1 LIWRNFLRPIPCDF
15 ASNPLTTA
23 QAKLSSA
30 RERLSHW
37 MIWAMST
44 YRLDKL
50 FSPRSVAVV
59 GASPRE
65 TSPGRAVLRN
75 LRSAGFKGSIG
86 LVNPHYGEIEGIKA
100 VKTIQ
105 ELPQGPDLL
114 VIATPP
120 KSVPGIVAA
129 AGEKG
134 VATAIIITAGLG
146 HGEGS
151 LADACEQAARAT
163 GLRLVG
169 PNCLGVLSSR
179 VKLNASFAARM
190 PPAGELALISQSG
203 AITAGLIEWSAAHDI
218 GFSAAVSLGDKID
231 VDFGDLLDFFAF
243 DGRTRAILLYIES
256 VNNARKF
263 MSAARAAARIKPV
276 VVVKSGRHAQ
286 GAKAAQTHT
295 GALAGADAVYDAA
308 FRRAGLLRVL
318 DLDELFAA
326 AETLG
331 RVRPFPGKRL
341 AVLTNGGG
349 VGVLAVDRLADLG
362 GTLAG
367 ISPDTMKRLD
377 ATLPPIWSRANPID
391 IAGDADARRYTAA
404 FEALLEDPQND
415 AVLVMNVPT
424 ALASAEAAAKSIV
437 AAAQGHR
444 NSLIGP
450 KPIFAAWVGTSEAM
464 TPIFE
469 AAGIPSY
476 ATESDAVRGFMHLV
490 RYREAQEALMATPP
504 SLAQDFKPD
513 VATAHSIVEAA
524 VRRGRTWLDPIESTR
539 LLAAYFIP
547 IASAQ
552 LARNADEATAA
563 ARPFLAEGTGV
574 VAKILLP
581 DIVHKSEVGGVR
593 LNLTSECAVRDAV
606 TDIIARA
613 RAVRP
618 DARITGVTI
627 HPMVLRLKARELIA
641 GIADDPTFGPV
652 IVFGRG
658 GTAVEVIGDKALA
671 LPPLDLELARD
682 LIGRTRVSRVLR
694 AYRDV
699 PAADIDAI
707 ALLLVKLAQ
716 LAADLPEIREL
727 DLNPVLA
734 DQNGLIAVD
743 ARIAVAT
750 VEPAR
755 RGPSSHPRFAIRPYP
770 KEWERHAQ
778 LRDGTK
784 IFVRPVRPEDE
795 PLYGPFFAAVTPED
809 LRLRFFAPVK
819 EFGHTFIAR
828 FTQIDYARAMAFLAI
843 EETSGKMLG
852 VVRMHADA
860 NYERGEYAILV
871 RSDVK
876 GRGLGFLLM
885 QMIIEYARAEGL
897 QIIEGQVLSENAR
910 MLAMCKELGFE
921 IATDPCDPDMCAVR
935 LALSSS

>member
-1 LIWRNFLRPIPCDF
+1 
-15 ASNPLTTA
+15 
-23 QAKLSSA
+23 
-30 RERLSHW
+30 
-37 MIWAMST
+37 MST

-59 GASPRE
+59 GASPRD

-75 LRSAGFKGSIG
+75 LRAAGFEGSVS

-105 ELPQGPDLL
+105 ELPQAPDLL

-120 KSVPGIVAA
+120 QSVPGIVAA
-129 AGEKG
+129 AGQKG
-134 VATAIIITAGLG
+134 AATAVIITAGLG
-146 HGEGS
+146 HAEGS
-151 LADACEQAARAT
+151 LADACEKAARAT

-190 PPAGELALISQSG
+190 PPAGELALVSQSG

-218 GFSAAVSLGDKID
+218 GFSAAVSLGDKVD
-231 VDFGDLLDFFAF
+231 VDFGDLLDFFAL
-243 DGRTRAILLYIES
+243 DGATRAILLYIES

-341 AVLTNGGG
+341 AILTNGGG
-349 VGVLAVDRLADLG
+349 VGVLAVDRLADLD
-362 GTLAG
+362 GTLAAL
-367 ISPDTMKRLD
+367 SPATMKRLD
-377 ATLPPIWSRANPID
+377 AALPPIWSRANPVD
-391 IAGDADARRYTAA
+391 IAGDADAPRYLAA
-404 FEALLEDPQND
+404 FEALLEDREND
-415 AVLVMNVPT
+415 AILVMNVPT
-424 ALASAEAAAKSIV
+424 ALASADAAARSI
-437 AAAQGHR
+437 AAGAQTHR
-444 NSLIGP
+444 NSLMRP
-450 KPIFAAWVGTSEAM
+450 KPVFAVWVGSSDAT

-490 RYREAQEALMATPP
+490 RYREALEALMATPP

-513 VATAHSIVEAA
+513 VAAARRVVESALEH
-524 VRRGRTWLDPIESTR
+524 GRTWLDPIDITQ
-539 LLAAYFIP
+539 LLAAYSIP
-547 IASAQ
+547 IAPAL
-552 LARNADEATAA
+552 LARNGEEAAAA
-563 ARPFLAEGTGV
+563 ARPFLAEGSGV
-574 VAKILLP
+574 VVKILSP
-581 DIVHKSEVGGVR
+581 DSVHKSEVGGVR
-593 LNLTSECAVRDAV
+593 LNLTSERAVRDAV
-606 TDIIARA
+606 ADILARA
-613 RAVRP
+613 RAVKP

-627 HPMVLRLKARELIA
+627 HPMVVRPKARELIA

-671 LPPLDLELARD
+671 LPPLDLELARE
-682 LIGRTRVSRVLR
+682 LIGRTRVSRVLK

-699 PAADIDAI
+699 PAADVDAI

-716 LAADLPEIREL
+716 LAADLPELREL

-743 ARIAVAT
+743 ARIAVAP
-750 VEPAR
+750 VEAAR
-755 RGPSSHPRFAIRPYP
+755 RGPPGHPRFAIRPYP
-770 KEWERHAQ
+770 KEWERRAE

-784 IFVRPVRPEDE
+784 ILVRPVRPEDE
-795 PLYGPFFAAVTPED
+795 RLYPPFLAAVTQQD

-828 FTQIDYARAMAFLAI
+828 FTQIDYARAMAFIAI
-843 EETSGKMLG
+843 EESSGNMLG
-852 VVRMHADA
+852 VVRLHADA

-871 RSDVK
+871 RSDLK
-876 GRGLGFLLM
+876 GRGLGYLLM
-885 QMIIEYARAEGL
+885 QMIIDYARAEDL
-897 QIIEGQVLSENAR
+897 KVIEGQVLAENTA
-910 MLAMCKELGFE
+910 MLAMCRELGFA
-921 IATDPCDPDMCAVR
+921 IAADPGDPDACIVK
-935 LALSSS
+935 LAISNQRADVSAH

>member
-1 LIWRNFLRPIPCDF
+1 
-15 ASNPLTTA
+15 
-23 QAKLSSA
+23 
-30 RERLSHW
+30 
-37 MIWAMST
+37 MST

-50 FSPRSVAVV
+50 FSPRSVVVV
-59 GASPRE
+59 GGSPRE

-75 LRSAGFKGSIG
+75 LRSAGFEGSIG
-86 LVNPHYGEIEGIKA
+86 LVNPHYAEIERIKA
-100 VKTIQ
+100 VKTIR
-105 ELPQGPDLL
+105 ELRQAPDLL

-129 AGEKG
+129 AGEQG
-134 VATAIIITAGLG
+134 AATAIIITAGLG

-151 LADACEQAARAT
+151 LADACEKAARVT

-179 VKLNASFAARM
+179 AKLNASFAARM
-190 PPAGELALISQSG
+190 PPPGELALVSQSG
-203 AITAGLIEWSAAHDI
+203 AITAGLTEWSAVHGI

-231 VDFGDLLDFFAF
+231 VDFGDLLDFFAL
-243 DGRTRAILLYIES
+243 DGATRAILLYVES
-256 VNNARKF
+256 INNARKF

-341 AVLTNGGG
+341 AILTNGGG

-367 ISPDTMKRLD
+367 ISPETMKKLD
-377 ATLPPIWSRANPID
+377 AALPPIWSRANPID
-391 IAGDADARRYTAA
+391 IAGDADAARYAAA
-404 FEALLEDPQND
+404 FEELLEGSEND
-415 AVLVMNVPT
+415 AILVMNVPT
-424 ALASAEAAAKSIV
+424 ALASAEAAAKSIA

-444 NSLIGP
+444 NSFIRP
-450 KPIFAAWVGTSEAM
+450 KPIFAVWVGSSDAT

-490 RYREAQEALMATPP
+490 RYREALEALMAAPP
-504 SLAQDFKPD
+504 SLPQDFKPD
-513 VATAHSIVEAA
+513 VAAARSVVENA
-524 VRRGRTWLDPIESTR
+524 VQRGRTWLDPIEITR
-539 LLAAYFIP
+539 LLAAYSIP
-547 IASAQ
+547 VAPAQ
-552 LARNADEATAA
+552 LARNADEAAAA
-563 ARPFLAEGTGV
+563 ARPFLAEGSGV
-574 VAKILLP
+574 VAKLLSP

-593 LNLTSECAVRDAV
+593 LNLTSERAVREAV
-606 TDIIARA
+606 ADILARA

-618 DARITGVTI
+618 DARVTGVTI
-627 HPMVLRLKARELIA
+627 HPMVLRPKARELIA

-671 LPPLDLELARD
+671 LPPLDLELAQD
-682 LIGRTRVSRVLR
+682 LIGRTRVSRVLK

-699 PAADIDAI
+699 PAADTDAI

-716 LAADLPEIREL
+716 LAADVPELREL

-734 DQNGLIAVD
+734 DQNGFIAVD
-743 ARIAVAT
+743 ARVAVA
-750 VEPAR
+750 PLDLAR
-755 RGPSSHPRFAIRPYP
+755 RGPASHPRFAIRPYP
-770 KEWERHAQ
+770 KEWERHAE

-784 IFVRPVRPEDE
+784 ILVRPVRPEDE

-819 EFGHTFIAR
+819 KFGHTFIAR
-828 FTQIDYARAMAFLAI
+828 FTQIDYARAMAFIAI
-843 EETSGKMLG
+843 EEASGNMLG

-860 NYERGEYAILV
+860 NYEHGEYAILV
-871 RSDVK
+871 RSDLK
-876 GRGLGFLLM
+876 GRGLGYLLM

-897 QIIEGQVLSENAR
+897 KTIEGQVLSENTA
-910 MLAMCKELGFE
+910 MLAMCRELGFS
-921 IATDPCDPDMCAVR
+921 IAPDLNDPDTCVVKLTISAP
-935 LALSSS
+935 